1 VFSRCNGAEVIRIG
15 LIFTATALF
24 ASLAPAAGRFMPFSF
39 RDQAAEVNAASR
51 FLSAYGT
58 VTSTFRTVAHNRA
71 VGGVPNS
78 YHLLD
83 RAIDLARRPGITHRQ
98 IEAALLRAGY
108 NLVESLDEHDHSH
121 FAFASVGI
129 APAPVRDAPE
139 PPPSPPPPP
148 LLAADV
154 HGTLNLDVEAQAAKG
169 SDPQALSR

>member
-1 VFSRCNGAEVIRIG
+1 V
-15 LIFTATALF
+15 LF
-24 ASLAPAAGRFMPFSF
+24 AAPGTAAGRPTSLNF

-83 RAIDLARRPGITHRQ
+83 RAIDLARRPGINHRQ

-108 NLVESLDEHDHSH
+108 TLVESLDEHDHSH
-121 FAFASVGI
+121 FAFAPVAI
-129 APAPVRDAPE
+129 PPAALGKPATVPE

-148 LLAADV
+148 ALAADI

>member
-1 VFSRCNGAEVIRIG
+1 MTRIG
-15 LIFTATALF
+15 LIFTAATLF
-24 ASLAPAAGRFMPFSF
+24 AAPAAAAGRPTPLSF

-83 RAIDLARRPGITHRQ
+83 RAIDLARHPGFTHRQ
-98 IEAALLRAGY
+98 IEAALLKAGY

-129 APAPVRDAPE
+129 ARTPVREAPE
-139 PPPSPPPPP
+139 PPPPPPPP
-148 LLAADV
+148 PVLAADV